1 MTTNAL
7 VEGAKAKCCFCIEG
21 NRPINI
27 AESNENFVIAR
38 IEEENL
44 DEAITISRIAWDNFP
59 VLKESADT
67 RKIVDTLL
75 KGVQKMINEQIL
87 APITTS
93 TNGLTALMGTIE
105 RLTERNP
112 ALIEESSKRNI
123 QSLQSELIHVKDIVS
138 GLYNA
143 PQIQQISQMLSQL
156 LYKPNSKG
164 HAGETVLADLWPQY
178 FNKDLIEVLGGAG
191 REDCLVIPYFN
202 SGIADYGERIS
213 IERKTGKQQYSG
225 AHLKGAVQHA
235 IERGARYAIIVYD
248 TQDNL
253 PNKTIFTREKGVLI
267 AVVDLQSATWKMAR
281 EIFEVL
287 QKELSISRRD
297 ITEINI
303 ATIQEV
309 ANDVGTL
316 LKLTA
321 DVRGNNAKIRSY
333 SEKIDEGL
341 DEIRSA
347 LKDYQHK
354 LRSATGG
361 VPRNDGVVHAV
372 ANASSVKEADIQ
384 S

>member
-1 MTTNAL
+1 MTS
-7 VEGAKAKCCFCIEG
+7 KARCCFCIDG
-21 NRPINI
+21 NRAISI
-27 AESNENFVIAR
+27 AESNENFVITR

-93 TNGLTALMGTIE
+93 TNGLNALMGTIE
-105 RLTERNP
+105 RLTEQNP

-123 QSLQSELIHVKDIVS
+123 QSLQSELIHVKDIIN

-156 LYKPNSKG
+156 LYKPTSKG
-164 HAGETVLADLWPQY
+164 HAGETVLADLWPYY

-202 SGIADYGERIS
+202 NGISQYGERIS
-213 IERKTGKQQYSG
+213 IERKTGKQQYTG

-248 TQDNL
+248 AQDNL

-287 QKELSISRRD
+287 QKELSITRRE
-297 ITEINI
+297 ISEINI
-303 ATIQEV
+303 TTIQEV

-316 LKLTA
+316 LKLTE

-333 SEKIDEGL
+333 SEKIDERL

-347 LKDYQHK
+347 VKDYQHK
-354 LRSATGG
+354 LRSAIGD
-361 VPRNDGVVHAV
+361 RDDGVCPTEVEISKGRV
-372 ANASSVKEADIQ
+372 
-384 S
+384 